1 MSKDKK
7 KVAIIDCSI
16 PINTRNQKI
25 IDSLRASYEDLEIHI
40 ITWNREGSKLD
51 NNNRFFYAYD
61 KIAPY
66 ADARAKLRGL
76 VGFKKYIEQVLSE
89 ISADVI
95 IASHWSNLML
105 VTSAKKKGQ
114 ILIYENLDIPT
125 GGFPIRQVEG
135 LIERICL
142 RKVDL
147 MIHASRFFRPLYNNV
162 DIPQLVLENK
172 PAFSPNPK
180 TSISGKPLKVAFV
193 GTIRY
198 KEILQ
203 NLADAL
209 MNDPAFELYFHGSGE
224 DYGTMKEY
232 CKNANNIYF
241 TGKYDY
247 SSVVS
252 LYHQADIIWA
262 GYPNRDYNV
271 VYAISNKFHESLYV
285 GVPCVF
291 SKGTKLADFVK
302 ANNLG
307 FVVDPYDTV
316 EIKGLFQ
323 RIASGEEDINGVKQ
337 SMLDYQ
343 SKETT
348 WTEDF
353 KQIVIFLNK

>member
-1 MSKDKK
+1 MK
-7 KVAIIDCSI
+7 KVFAIIDCSI

-25 IDSLRASYEDLEIHI
+25 IDSLKASYEDAEIHV
-40 ITWNREGSKLD
+40 ITWNREGLNLEKSKY
-51 NNNRFFYAYD
+51 FHAYER
-61 KIAPY
+61 AAAY
-66 ADARAKLRGL
+66 ADVKAKLRGL
-76 VGFKKYIEQVLSE
+76 WGFKRYIGHVLTE

-95 IASHWSNLML
+95 IVSHWSNLML
-105 VTSAKKKGQ
+105 VSSAKRKGQ
-114 ILIYENLDIPT
+114 VLVYENLDIPT
-125 GGFPIRQVEG
+125 GRYLIRQIER
-135 LIERICL
+135 LIEKRCL

-147 MIHASRFFRPLYNNV
+147 IIHASRFFKPLYNEN
-162 DIPQLVLENK
+162 IPQIVLENK
-172 PAFSPNPK
+172 PAFVPCVKSLA
-180 TSISGKPLKVAFV
+180 SSKPLKVAFV

-198 KEILQ
+198 KDILQ
-203 NLADAL
+203 HLADAL
-209 MNDPAFELYFHGSGE
+209 MDNPEFELYFHGGGH
-224 DYGTMKEY
+224 DYETMKEY
-232 CKNANNIYF
+232 CKNASNVFF

-247 SSVVS
+247 STVVS
-252 LYHQADIIWA
+252 LYHQSDIIWA
-262 GYPNRDYNV
+262 GYPNKDYNV

-343 SKETT
+343 SKGTT

-353 KQIVIFLNK
+353 KQIVIFLNRLIDGK